1 MTQQTAVSFLLREL
15 RIEDLAKGEQ
25 LSVVLQ
31 ICEQAKQME
40 KEQII
45 NAYFEGFREGR
56 GIDKIDISSTI
67 FIEDTNA
74 ERYYEATYQPTENHS
89 PKEI

>member
-1 MTQQTAVSFLLREL
+1 MKQQTAVSFLLREL

-31 ICEQAKQME
+31 ICEQAKQIE
-40 KEQII
+40 KEQIVE
-45 NAYFEGFREGR
+45 AYFEGFREGR
-56 GIDKIDISSTI
+56 GIDNIDISGKI
-67 FIEDTNA
+67 FYEDTNA
-74 ERYYEATYQPTENHS
+74 ERYYDITYQPSENHS

>member
-1 MTQQTAVSFLLREL
+1 MSKQTAIQQLINYLDPIHSAVINKAIELLKTE
-15 RIEDLAKGEQ
+15 E
-25 LSVVLQ
+25 
-31 ICEQAKQME
+31 
-40 KEQII
+40 EQII

-56 GIDKIDISSTI
+56 GIDKIDISDKI

-74 ERYYEATYQPTENHS
+74 EKYYETTYQPSGSHS

>member
-1 MTQQTAVSFLLREL
+1 MAQQTAVEWLV
-15 RIEDLAKGEQ
+15 EQ
-25 LSVVLQ
+25 IKSEQNQKALSASEWMQV
-31 ICEQAKQME
+31 IEQAKQME
-40 KEQII
+40 KENII

-56 GIDKIDISSTI
+56 GIDKIDVSSTI